1 MEAAAAKEMIELA
14 VIYGLIGAFHALAVS
29 LMCGLKRDSE
39 EDPFELVAFSLML
52 WPVFYVAL
60 ATLFAY
66 NAGVWI
72 REHLIKGEGSNGEKA
87 A

>member
-1 MEAAAAKEMIELA
+1 MIELV
-14 VIYGLIGAFHALAVS
+14 VIYGLVGAFHALAVS
-29 LMCGLKRDSE
+29 LLCGLKGGSE
-39 EDPFELVAFSLML
+39 EDTFELAAFSLML

-60 ATLFAY
+60 ATFFAY

-72 REHLIKGEGSNGEKA
+72 WEHLIKGEGSNGEKA